1 MKKFFFWFLVGI
13 VLLELILQLG
23 APFFSTHGSFESFV
37 PEIKQRI
44 KEAGG
49 DKVIYFVGDSTIF
62 GIGSSNPDKYSLPP
76 QLERLMQVEF
86 PHFHCVNTGY
96 AGTSTA
102 DHLRVFALLPPGATV
117 IYRGGSADTWVPP
130 GGHLRFMLWGH
141 LIEFRVLKMLY
152 LLAGGFFF
160 PNVDYENSLSAELQ
174 KTVKDRELR
183 VFLLDYS
190 TYPQERFSALFI
202 KNNHLFQRIPLHDYL
217 REHGYLRPDGFLA
230 EEYIGMT
237 GTHPNDSGYFLEAL
251 FIYNHFCASSLFGL
265 TPDKQRD
272 ADNLRDEVL
281 NSMQARLEYL
291 LKKISGFNV
300 SSLQVKGAAATV
312 GDMIYEAW
320 NICNSLVKSGQTE
333 YAEQAGQLGRL
344 SLLVFHDVRV
354 GHDII
359 GHVSAGRQSSRIFA
373 DQQASLYYLLM
384 KAVEE
389 ENSASWGLINRTLV
403 FTDSSRIGRKITYLG
418 KLAPYPMELCPVFIR
433 ESGFS
438 AAELS
443 VRKEWESFFSFSYT
457 DFGKKAVCE

>member
-13 VLLELILQLG
+13 VLLELILQFGSLL
-23 APFFSTHGSFESFV
+23 FSVHGSFESFV
-37 PEIKQRI
+37 PEIKRRI
-44 KEAGG
+44 REAGTEN
-49 DKVIYFVGDSTIF
+49 VIYFVGDSTVF
-62 GIGSSNPDKYSLPP
+62 GIGSSNPDQYSLPP
-76 QLERLMQVEF
+76 QLERLMREKF
-86 PHFHCVNTGY
+86 PYFRCVNTGY

-141 LIEFRVLKMLY
+141 LIELRVLKMLY

-160 PNVDYENSLSAELQ
+160 PDADYENSLSAELQ

-190 TYPQERFSALFI
+190 TYPQERFSALFK
-202 KNNHLFQRIPLHDYL
+202 KNIQLFQRIPLHDYL
-217 REHGYLRPDGFLA
+217 QEHGYLQSDGFLT

-251 FIYNHFCASSLFGL
+251 FIYNHFCASSLFDL
-265 TPDKQRD
+265 TPADQRD
-272 ADNLRDEVL
+272 AVDLKHEIL
-281 NSMQARLEYL
+281 NSMQLRLEYM
-291 LKKISGFNV
+291 LKKISDFNAE
-300 SSLQVKGAAATV
+300 SLQAKGGSATV
-312 GDMIYEAW
+312 GDMVYEAW
-320 NICNSLVKSGQTE
+320 SICNSLVKAKRVE
-333 YAEQAGQLGRL
+333 YAEPAGQLRRL

-354 GHDII
+354 AHDII
-359 GHVSAGRQSSRIFA
+359 GHVSAVHKSNQIFA

-403 FTDSSRIGRKITYLG
+403 FTDRSRVNRKITYLG
-418 KLAPYPMELCPVFIR
+418 KLAPYPMEFCPLFIR

-438 AAELS
+438 TAELS
-443 VRKEWESFFSFSYT
+443 ARREWEAFFSFPYS
-457 DFGKKAVCE
+457 DFGKRAVCE